1 MHTATARTTCR
12 FCGAPLVHSFADLGM
27 QPPCE
32 SFLPQEAVNDL
43 EPTFPLH
50 AMVCAECRLVQLNTD
65 VAPDSIYTEYAYF
78 SSYSSSWLQHAK
90 DYSDMIIERLG
101 LDATSS
107 VVEIA
112 SNDGYL
118 LQNFVARGIPAYGI
132 DPAAN
137 VAAAAEARGVRTEVA
152 FFGVETARRLAGE
165 GRCAD
170 LIVANNVFGHVPDI
184 NDFVGG
190 MKILLKPGA
199 TITIEIPHLLHL
211 IEDVE
216 FDTIYHEHYCY
227 WSAMTAH
234 TVFARHGL
242 RLVDVDLLTTHGGSM
257 RMFVRHADD
266 PRAPS
271 QAVEALFARERAHG
285 LDQIATYTQFG
296 ERVKKSKRDLLSFL
310 IETKRAGK
318 SIAGYGA
325 PGKGNT
331 LLNYCGIRTDF
342 IDYVVDR
349 NPYKH
354 GRFLPGSHIPIFAP
368 DKLSE
373 TRPDVI
379 LILPWNLKTEIA
391 KQLAYT
397 RDWGARLYV
406 PIPDV
411 REVL

>member
-12 FCGAPLVHSFADLGM
+12 FCGAPLIHSFADLGM

-32 SFLPQEAVNDL
+32 SFLPAEAVNDL

-50 AMVCAECRLVQLNTD
+50 AMVCGECRLVQLNTD

-90 DYSDMIIERLG
+90 DYSEMIIGRLG
-101 LDATSS
+101 LNANSM
-107 VVEIA
+107 VVELA

-118 LQNFVARGIPAYGI
+118 LQNFVIRGIPAYGI

-137 VAAAAEARGVRTEVA
+137 VAAAAEARGVRTMVD
-152 FFGVETARRLAGE
+152 FFGVETAHRLVRENQG
-165 GRCAD
+165 AD
-170 LIVANNVFGHVPDI
+170 LIAANNVFGHVPDI

-190 MKILLKPGA
+190 MKILLKSGG

-211 IEDVE
+211 IEDAE

-227 WSAMTAH
+227 WSGLTAA
-234 TVFARHGL
+234 TVFAKHGL
-242 RLVDVDLLTTHGGSM
+242 RLFDIDTLATHGGSM
-257 RMFVRHADD
+257 RMYVCHADD
-266 PRAPS
+266 ARPQSA
-271 QAVEALFARERAHG
+271 AIDAFFARERAHG
-285 LDQIATYTQFG
+285 LDKIATYTAFG
-296 ERVKKSKRDLLSFL
+296 ERAKQAKRDLLSFL

-342 IDYVVDR
+342 LDYVVDR

-368 DKLSE
+368 EKLAE

-379 LILPWNLKTEIA
+379 LILPWNLKTEIT

-397 RDWGARLYV
+397 REWGARLYV
-406 PIPDV
+406 PIPKAS
-411 REVL
+411 EVV